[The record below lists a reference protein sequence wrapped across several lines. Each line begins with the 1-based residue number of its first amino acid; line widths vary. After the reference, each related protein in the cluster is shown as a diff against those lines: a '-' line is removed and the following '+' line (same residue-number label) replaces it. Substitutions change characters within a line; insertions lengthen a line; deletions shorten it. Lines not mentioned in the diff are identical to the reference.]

1 MLTVETHFQ
10 GDHEMNENQQPV
22 GGVQAWSVGDIYPF
36 TTPTVGGRV
45 THREGY
51 IEPRG
56 PGVVGPRYHFFNA
69 AEFRTAHRAAEAWAV
84 DALSKLR

>member
-1 MLTVETHFQ
+1 MIQ
-10 GDHEMNENQQPV
+10 KQQQPV

-36 TTPTVGGRV
+36 TLPIVGGRA

-56 PGVVGPRYHFFNA
+56 PGVVGPRYYFYHDNGEAWNSGNYTFA
-69 AEFRTAHRAAEAWAV
+69 AAHRAAEAWAV
-84 DALSKLR
+84 DALSRLR

>member
-1 MLTVETHFQ
+1 MKKNQPRSFVPP
-10 GDHEMNENQQPV
+10 QQPV

-36 TTPTVGGRV
+36 TTPIVGGRV

-51 IEPRG
+51 VEPRG
-56 PGVVGPRYHFFNA
+56 PGVVGPRYYFHHDCPRLTFA
-69 AEFRTAHRAAEAWAV
+69 AAHRAAVAWAV